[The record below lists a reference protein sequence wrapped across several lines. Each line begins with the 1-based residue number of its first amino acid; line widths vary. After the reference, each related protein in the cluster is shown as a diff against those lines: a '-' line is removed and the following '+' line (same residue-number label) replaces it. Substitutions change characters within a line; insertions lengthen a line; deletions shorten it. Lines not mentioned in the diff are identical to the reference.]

1 MAVST
6 FTISATAATFNA
18 TINGSNQDAPE
29 PEKLTLG
36 ALFGSQ
42 AEWDDAVSLVT
53 SKYHVHLPLGGNA
66 VVDVVRGPGA
76 GALVVSGLGSTTA
89 LLVGLQRNRY
99 LPGGKSIATM
109 TFIRTAVWT

>member
-6 FTISATAATFNA
+6 FTISATVATFNA

-36 ALFGSQ
+36 ALFGD
-42 AEWDDAVSLVT
+42 ANEWADAVSLIT

-66 VVDVVRGPGA
+66 VVDVVRGAGA
-76 GALVVSGLGSTTA
+76 GTLVVSGLGTTTA

-99 LPGGKSIATM
+99 LPSNKSMATM